1 MLNHG
6 KKQNNKVT
14 NTSSITLI
22 IFMIVTSAILIQG
35 IIWLVDSIYLF
46 KSDIEEV
53 SQIQTDYIKAELR
66 ERVSSV
72 LDYSVYKSQEI
83 EMVLKDNL
91 KSRTYEAHGIMTSIY
106 QNNKN
111 NKSKEEIK
119 KMIKD
124 ALRDIR
130 FNDGRG
136 YFFVDTLEGDV
147 ILYPVYPESEDSN
160 IINLQD
166 ENGDYVVKEEI
177 NLVKSIG
184 EGYIEGYWKTPNS
197 SNDEKHRKI
206 TFVKAFEPYGWY
218 IGCGDYVDE
227 ITKEIQNEVID
238 YVNSIKYSE
247 NNSQY
252 VFIHDYEGWE
262 LANGM
267 YPEYIATNNYEL
279 EDINGAKVLQ
289 EQIDICIESNGG
301 YLTHYWPTVDGKS
314 NYKKLTYVAPL
325 PKWEWVIGT
334 GMDISEI
341 DAMIASKEKELE
353 SFIWHRILLILI
365 ILAALVMISMIQIK
379 SFMKKI
385 DKNFSVFRDYMISAE
400 ESLEPID
407 VEDLDYTAFS
417 ELAEVTNSMTERI
430 NQLLNYDEL
439 TGIYNRRYF
448 KDEFQ
453 KAIIKYPDETGIV
466 VMDIDHFKKV
476 NDQYGHD
483 IGDHTLMIV
492 AKLIEENTPNNGFV
506 ARFGGEEFIV
516 FLTDV
521 TKEDAIEVAENIR
534 KKIENKYIEAISGN
548 VTISCGVAH
557 SMDNEG
563 HELFKE
569 ADNKL
574 YIAKESGRNRTE
586 Y

>member
-184 EGYIEGYWKTPNS
+184 EGYIEGYW
-197 SNDEKHRKI
+197 
-206 TFVKAFEPYGWY
+206 
-218 IGCGDYVDE
+218 
-227 ITKEIQNEVID
+227 
-238 YVNSIKYSE
+238 
-247 NNSQY
+247 
-252 VFIHDYEGWE
+252 
-262 LANGM
+262 
-267 YPEYIATNNYEL
+267 
-279 EDINGAKVLQ
+279 
-289 EQIDICIESNGG
+289 
-301 YLTHYWPTVDGKS
+301 
-314 NYKKLTYVAPL
+314 
-325 PKWEWVIGT
+325 
-334 GMDISEI
+334 
-341 DAMIASKEKELE
+341 
-353 SFIWHRILLILI
+353 
-365 ILAALVMISMIQIK
+365 
-379 SFMKKI
+379 
-385 DKNFSVFRDYMISAE
+385 
-400 ESLEPID
+400 
-407 VEDLDYTAFS
+407 
-417 ELAEVTNSMTERI
+417 
-430 NQLLNYDEL
+430 
-439 TGIYNRRYF
+439 
-448 KDEFQ
+448 
-453 KAIIKYPDETGIV
+453 
-466 VMDIDHFKKV
+466 
-476 NDQYGHD
+476 
-483 IGDHTLMIV
+483 
-492 AKLIEENTPNNGFV
+492 
-506 ARFGGEEFIV
+506 
-516 FLTDV
+516 
-521 TKEDAIEVAENIR
+521 
-534 KKIENKYIEAISGN
+534 
-548 VTISCGVAH
+548 
-557 SMDNEG
+557 
-563 HELFKE
+563 
-569 ADNKL
+569 
-574 YIAKESGRNRTE
+574 
-586 Y
+586 